1 VRGLPTYGV
10 SGRSNS
16 LGVLRKRAAG
26 GGDSSLLNDLVAY
39 WKLDETSGTRFDS
52 AGTNNLA
59 DNNTVG
65 SAIGKQGNAASFGP
79 GRDEY
84 LSYPSPVIQTT
95 TFSVS
100 AWVSLKSFTA
110 FGRAIFYQGNLA
122 NDAGLHLF
130 AINTWEGET
139 NCLGFRYNGA
149 GNSPSNSNVIT
160 LNTWHHVVVTYD
172 GSEVNFYV
180 DNVAAGSNT
189 IDISASPSPDPFYM
203 GVWFALDAD
212 RIWDG
217 DIDELGIWSRVLT
230 SGEITQLYNGGA
242 GITYPFV

>member
-1 VRGLPTYGV
+1 MNIVKL
-10 SGRSNS
+10 
-16 LGVLRKRAAG
+16 LRQRATG
-26 GGDSSLLNDLVAY
+26 GASPLLNGLVAY

-52 AGTNNLA
+52 VSTNHLT

-65 SAIGKQGNAASFGP
+65 STIGKQGNAASFGP
-79 GRDEY
+79 GNLEY
-84 LSYPSPVIQTT
+84 FSYPSPVITT
-95 TFSVS
+95 NTFSVS

-172 GSEVNFYV
+172 GSEVHFYV
-180 DNVAAGSNT
+180 DNVAAGSNV
-189 IDISASPSPDPFYM
+189 IDISASPSPNPFYM
-203 GVWFALDAD
+203 GVWFTLNTD

-217 DIDELGIWSRVLT
+217 DIDELGIWGRVLT
-230 SGEITQLYNGGA
+230 SGAGGEIGQLYNGGA
-242 GITYPFV
+242 ALTYPFS